1 MIELWDDVE
10 ETTIYGLTTGV
21 QLKAIKGQPLG
32 TWTYYKN
39 ETVTDENSP
48 YYGKTIVNST
58 TGFPV
63 VSSTE
68 EEIIGY
74 ADPKFTMGFNT
85 TLRWKDLSLSASLDW
100 RNITFKETTAETAI
114 RHNPAYLRSVA
125 AHPKREVFFNRLA
138 EADSVNS
145 LIVDCLRPT
154 LKQRLRMTLS
164 LCKQLI
170 KKMLKFVIGGGN
182 TKSVK
187 QSNLISIPLISEN
200 ASVASI
206 TFRNKQQGWKSYRM
220 EIKIK

>member
-1 MIELWDDVE
+1 MFLTILISNLPVRNVGKIQNKGFELAIGAVPVRTNDWEWQIGYTFSKNNNKVIDLWDDVN

-63 VSSTE
+63 VSSSE

-85 TLRWKDLSLSASLDW
+85 TLRWKDLSQRISRLEKW
-100 RNITFKETTAETAI
+100 RKDVL
-114 RHNPAYLRSVA
+114 RH
-125 AHPKREVFFNRLA
+125 HIHRL
-138 EADSVNS
+138 
-145 LIVDCLRPT
+145 L
-154 LKQRLRMTLS
+154 QR
-164 LCKQLI
+164 
-170 KKMLKFVIGGGN
+170 
-182 TKSVK
+182 
-187 QSNLISIPLISEN
+187 
-200 ASVASI
+200 
-206 TFRNKQQGWKSYRM
+206 
-220 EIKIK
+220 